1 MRVKNGF
8 HKVHMKLMKRH
19 SNAFNIHNSNGYLL
33 IEGVVSLSVVVVISL
48 TLYSLLSISI
58 NLKNKMNDSLE
69 LQQQAVEITKH
80 IESLFSNSKG
90 IISVVPRTNS
100 EGFKGRNVEESGVV
114 KSEEVEEFKNG
125 KIFDDSFV
133 DTRSIQLKYSS
144 EDNNIDD
151 KQIYL
156 NENRDKVFV
165 TSVKNGASQPGGY
178 EIGDYVDNMFIQNS
192 TDDRY
197 IKVLLK
203 LSKNS
208 QKYTTEFDINMLNF
222 E

>member
-1 MRVKNGF
+1 MRVKKGF
-8 HKVHMKLMKRH
+8 HKVYMKLMKRY

-69 LQQQAVEITKH
+69 LQQQAVEMTKH

-90 IISVVPRTNS
+90 IISVVPRTNRES
-100 EGFKGRNVEESGVV
+100 FKGRNVEESGVE

-125 KIFDDSFV
+125 KICYDSFV

-192 TDDRY
+192 ADDRY

>member
-1 MRVKNGF
+1 MRVKKGF
-8 HKVHMKLMKRH
+8 RKVHMKLMKRY

-100 EGFKGRNVEESGVV
+100 EGFIGRNVEESGVE

-192 TDDRY
+192 ADDRY

>member
-1 MRVKNGF
+1 MRVKDTF
-8 HKVHMKLMKRH
+8 HKVHKKLMKRY
-19 SNAFNIHNSNGYLL
+19 SNAFNTHNSNGYLL
-33 IEGVVSLSVVVVISL
+33 IEGVVSLSVVVVISF
-48 TLYSLLSISI
+48 TLYSLLSISL

-69 LQQQAVEITKH
+69 LQQQAVEMTKH
-80 IESLFSNSKG
+80 IESIISNSKG
-90 IISVVPRTNS
+90 IISIVPRTNS
-100 EGFKGRNVEESGVV
+100 EGSKGRNVEESEVGN
-114 KSEEVEEFKNG
+114 SEEVEEVKNG
-125 KIFDDSFV
+125 KNGKDLFV
-133 DTRSIQLKYSS
+133 DTSSIKLKYSS

-151 KQIYL
+151 KEIYL

-165 TSVKNGASQPGGY
+165 TSMKNGSSQPGGY

-192 TDDRY
+192 ADGRY

>member
-1 MRVKNGF
+1 MRVKDTF
-8 HKVHMKLMKRH
+8 HKVHMKLMKRY
-19 SNAFNIHNSNGYLL
+19 SNAFNTHNSNGYLL
-33 IEGVVSLSVVVVISL
+33 IEGVVSLSVVVVISF
-48 TLYSLLSISI
+48 TLYSLLSISL

-69 LQQQAVEITKH
+69 LQQQAVEMTKH
-80 IESLFSNSKG
+80 IESIISNSKG
-90 IISVVPRTNS
+90 IISIVPRTNS
-100 EGFKGRNVEESGVV
+100 KGSKGRNVEESGVGN
-114 KSEEVEEFKNG
+114 SEEVEKVKNG
-125 KIFDDSFV
+125 EISKDSLV
-133 DTRSIQLKYSS
+133 DTSSIKLKYSS

-151 KQIYL
+151 KEIYL

-165 TSVKNGASQPGGY
+165 TSMKNGSSQPGGY

-192 TDDRY
+192 ADGRY

>member
-1 MRVKNGF
+1 MKVKDTF
-8 HKVHMKLMKRH
+8 HKMHMKLMKRN
-19 SNAFNIHNSNGYLL
+19 SNAFYTHNSNGYLL
-33 IEGVVSLSVVVVISL
+33 IEGVVSLSVVVVISF
-48 TLYSLLSISI
+48 TLYSLLSISL

-69 LQQQAVEITKH
+69 LQQQAVEMTKH
-80 IESLFSNSKG
+80 IESIISNSKG
-90 IISVVPRTNS
+90 IISIVPRTDS
-100 EGFKGRNVEESGVV
+100 EGSKGRNVEESGVGN
-114 KSEEVEEFKNG
+114 SEEVEDIKNG
-125 KIFDDSFV
+125 KIGKDLFV
-133 DTRSIQLKYSS
+133 DTSSIKLKYSS

-151 KQIYL
+151 KEIYL

-165 TSVKNGASQPGGY
+165 TSMKNGSSQPGGY

-192 TDDRY
+192 ADGRY

>member
-1 MRVKNGF
+1 MRVKDTF
-8 HKVHMKLMKRH
+8 HKVHMKLMKRNC
-19 SNAFNIHNSNGYLL
+19 NAFNTNNSNGYLL
-33 IEGVVSLSVVVVISL
+33 IEGVVSLSVVVVISF
-48 TLYSLLSISI
+48 TLYSLLSISL

-69 LQQQAVEITKH
+69 LQQQAVEMTKH
-80 IESLFSNSKG
+80 IESIISNSKG
-90 IISVVPRTNS
+90 IISIVPRTNS
-100 EGFKGRNVEESGVV
+100 EGSKGRNVEESGVGN
-114 KSEEVEEFKNG
+114 SEEVEDIKNG
-125 KIFDDSFV
+125 KIGKDLFV
-133 DTRSIQLKYSS
+133 DTSSIKLKYSS

-151 KQIYL
+151 KEIYL

-165 TSVKNGASQPGGY
+165 TSMKNGSSQPGGY

-192 TDDRY
+192 ADGRY